1 MSANQEFR
9 KSLGNLFSEIAIA
22 VNEIADA
29 CKDENLKERF
39 FALKRC
45 FEQGKVICSTTSKK
59 RGEEAPEFTPQKG
72 ESCRIVD
79 L

>member
-1 MSANQEFR
+1 MSTNQEFR
-9 KSLGNLFSEIAIA
+9 ESLGNLFSEIATV
-22 VNEIADA
+22 VNEVADA

-45 FEQGKVICSTTSKK
+45 FEQGKVICCATSKK

-72 ESCRIVD
+72 ESCRIVE